1 MKVKDPVCGM
11 EIDSAKADTSVN
23 HQGETYYFCCE
34 GCQSKFKADPQ
45 SYLEGNA
52 DSGGHH
58 AHHH

>member
-11 EIDSAKADTSVN
+11 EIDSTKATASMN

-34 GCQSKFKADPQ
+34 GCQRHFEANPQ

-52 DSGGHH
+52 GGATPNH
-58 AHHH
+58 